1 MASSNLRNKDA
12 VAIRSK
18 AIKLPPKKFVR
29 NAERTRQRILTAASN
44 EFASKG
50 YDGARMDEIVRR
62 GKVNKN
68 LLYYHFGNKEKLFV
82 AVLEAAYADLRRR
95 QDAFAVHDGSPEN
108 AIRRLVAGLFH
119 YWRESEAF
127 IGFLTSENLYKAKH
141 IKKSKFAAEAYRKLI
156 ESLSEVLEAGAS
168 QGVFRSGVDPVNLYI
183 SISGLSYKYFSN
195 QYTLSSALGKDL
207 TSEAALK
214 TRLKHVEEV
223 ILSYLRPAAS

>member
-1 MASSNLRNKDA
+1 
-12 VAIRSK
+12 VA
-18 AIKLPPKKFVR
+18 PKKMVR
-29 NAERTRQRILTAASN
+29 DPERSRQRILAAASN

-50 YDGARMDEIVRR
+50 YDGARIDEIVRR

-68 LLYYHFGNKEKLFV
+68 LLYYYFGSKEKLFV

-95 QDAFAVHDGSPEN
+95 QDALALDGGMPED
-108 AIRRLVAGLFH
+108 AIRRLVTGLFH

-141 IKKSKFAAEAYRKLI
+141 IKKSKVAAEAYQKLI

-168 QGVFRSGVDPVNLYI
+168 QGVFRRGVDPVNLYI

-207 TSEAALK
+207 TSKAALE
-214 TRLKHVEEV
+214 TRLRHVEDV
-223 ILSYLRPAAS
+223 ILSYLRSAA

>member
-1 MASSNLRNKDA
+1 MPSRNLQNRDA
-12 VAIRSK
+12 VAIRSRIVK
-18 AIKLPPKKFVR
+18 ASPKKPARDPVR
-29 NAERTRQRILTAASN
+29 SRQRILAAASN

-50 YDGARMDEIVRR
+50 YDGARIDEIVRR

-68 LLYYHFGNKEKLFV
+68 LLYYYFGSKEKLFV
-82 AVLEAAYADLRRR
+82 AVLEAAYADLRQR
-95 QDAFAVHDGSPEN
+95 QDAFALDGGAPED

-141 IKKSKFAAEAYRKLI
+141 IKKSKVAAEAYQKLI

-168 QGVFRSGVDPVNLYI
+168 QGVFRKGVDPVNLYI

-207 TSEAALK
+207 TSKAALK
-214 TRLKHVEEV
+214 TRLQHVEDV
-223 ILSYLRPAAS
+223 ILSYLRPAS

>member
-1 MASSNLRNKDA
+1 MPSRNLRNKDA
-12 VAIRSK
+12 VAVRSRIVK
-18 AIKLPPKKFVR
+18 APPKRIVR
-29 NAERTRQRILTAASN
+29 DPERSRQRILAAASS

-50 YDGARMDEIVRR
+50 YDGARIDEIVRR
-62 GKVNKN
+62 GRINKN
-68 LLYYHFGNKEKLFV
+68 LLYYYFGSKEKLFV

-95 QDAFAVHDGSPEN
+95 QDAFALDGGTPQD

-141 IKKSKFAAEAYRKLI
+141 IKKSKVASEAYQKLI

-207 TSEAALK
+207 TSKAALK
-214 TRLKHVEEV
+214 SRLQHVEEV
-223 ILSYLRPAAS
+223 ILSYLRPAA

>member
-1 MASSNLRNKDA
+1 MSSRSLQNRDA
-12 VAIRSK
+12 VAIRSRIVK
-18 AIKLPPKKFVR
+18 APPKKIVR
-29 NAERTRQRILTAASN
+29 DPERSRRRILAAASN

-50 YDGARMDEIVRR
+50 YDGARIDEIVRR

-68 LLYYHFGNKEKLFV
+68 LLYYYFGSKEKLFV
-82 AVLEAAYADLRRR
+82 AVLEAAYADLRWR
-95 QDAFAVHDGSPEN
+95 QDALALDGGMPED

-141 IKKSKFAAEAYRKLI
+141 IKKSKVAAEAYQKLI

-168 QGVFRSGVDPVNLYI
+168 QGVFRRGVDPVNLYI

-207 TSEAALK
+207 TSKAALK
-214 TRLKHVEEV
+214 TRLQHVEEV
-223 ILSYLRPAAS
+223 ILSYLRPAA

>member
-1 MASSNLRNKDA
+1 MPSRNLRNKDA
-12 VAIRSK
+12 VAIRSRIIK
-18 AIKLPPKKFVR
+18 APPKKVVR
-29 NAERTRQRILTAASN
+29 DPERSRRRILAAASN

-50 YDGARMDEIVRR
+50 YDGARIDEIVRR
-62 GKVNKN
+62 GKINKN
-68 LLYYHFGNKEKLFV
+68 LLYYYFGSKEKLFV
-82 AVLEAAYADLRRR
+82 AVLEVAYADLRRR
-95 QDAFAVHDGSPEN
+95 QDALALDNATPED

-141 IKKSKFAAEAYRKLI
+141 IKKSKVASEAYQKLI
-156 ESLSEVLEAGAS
+156 ESLSEVLKAGAS
-168 QGVFRSGVDPVNLYI
+168 QGVFRSDVDPVNLYI

-223 ILSYLRPAAS
+223 ILSYLRPAA